1 MLELVTRRNLE
12 LLRAMDIFLYQE
24 LLIGKDGLPRS

>member
-1 MLELVTRRNLE
+1 MLELVTRRNSE

-24 LLIGKDGLPRS
+24 LLISKDGLPRS